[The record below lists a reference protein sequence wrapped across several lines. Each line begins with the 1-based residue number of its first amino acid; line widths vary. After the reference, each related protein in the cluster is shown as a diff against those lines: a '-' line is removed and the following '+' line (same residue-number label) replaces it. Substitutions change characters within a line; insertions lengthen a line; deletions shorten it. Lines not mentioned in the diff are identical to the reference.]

1 MFTKG
6 YLLWQLTKRDIQ
18 TRYRGSLLGLG
29 WSLLGPLLM
38 LGVFTLVF
46 HGLFQLRWPVAAA
59 GDAQVDFALQV
70 FVGLLLFSFF
80 AEVASRAPQ
89 LIVGQPNLVT
99 RVVFPLPLLG
109 LSAVAAAGFQLLV
122 GGLLLLVFASVL
134 VGPQLSWLALP
145 LVLLPF
151 TLFLVALAWVLSSL
165 SVYVRDVGQMMA
177 MLTTLMMFLSGVFYP
192 LETLPERWQW
202 LFLLNPLAR
211 VIQDVRQLL
220 FEGAWP
226 DWHRLAL
233 FTLSGLLACLLAA
246 AWFQRLRKGFADVL

>member
-1 MFTKG
+1 M
-6 YLLWQLTKRDIQ
+6 TKRDIQ